1 MNFVESGFRPV
12 ADAVSDFVFF
22 ALPLAGVELPLV
34 VIWLVVGAFYFTWR
48 FRFIGVWG
56 FRHALEIVFG
66 RRRETSGVGEVS
78 HFQALSTAISGTV
91 GIGNIGGVAIA
102 VAAGGPG
109 AAFWMIVA
117 GFLGMS
123 TKFVECSLGVI
134 YRRENPD
141 GSVSGGPMYYLERG
155 LGERGL
161 PRLGRFL
168 GLFYAAGIVVGCLG
182 IGNMFQSNQA
192 FVQLVSVTG
201 GDTGWLADK
210 GWLVGGG
217 LAVLVGAVIIG
228 GIRSIAR
235 VTAKLVPF
243 MAVFYLVG
251 AYAVIA
257 MNYEALPWA
266 IGAMVGEAFEWQAVG
281 GGALGAI
288 VVGFQ
293 RAVFSNEAGIGS
305 ATIAHAAVKTD
316 EPLTEGF
323 VSILEPFL
331 DTIVICSATALVIVT
346 TQYYEP
352 GFSDG
357 LGGIAMTS
365 DAFERNIP
373 WAPAPLAVA
382 AILFAVS
389 TMIAWSYYGLK
400 GWTYL
405 VGENPA
411 ATMGF
416 QAVFCLFVV
425 LGAVVELSAILEI
438 SDALVFL
445 ICFPNILGLYLLA
458 PVVQRRLESYWSR
471 VEGRG
476 GG

>member
-1 MNFVESGFRPV
+1 
-12 ADAVSDFVFF
+12 
-22 ALPLAGVELPLV
+22 
-34 VIWLVVGAFYFTWR
+34 
-48 FRFIGVWG
+48 
-56 FRHALEIVFG
+56 
-66 RRRETSGVGEVS
+66 
-78 HFQALSTAISGTV
+78 
-91 GIGNIGGVAIA
+91 
-102 VAAGGPG
+102 
-109 AAFWMIVA
+109 
-117 GFLGMS
+117 
-123 TKFVECSLGVI
+123 
-134 YRRENPD
+134 
-141 GSVSGGPMYYLERG
+141 
-155 LGERGL
+155 
-161 PRLGRFL
+161 
-168 GLFYAAGIVVGCLG
+168 
-182 IGNMFQSNQA
+182 
-192 FVQLVSVTG
+192 
-201 GDTGWLADK
+201 
-210 GWLVGGG
+210 
-217 LAVLVGAVIIG
+217 
-228 GIRSIAR
+228 
-235 VTAKLVPF
+235 
-243 MAVFYLVG
+243 
-251 AYAVIA
+251 
-257 MNYEALPWA
+257 
-266 IGAMVGEAFEWQAVG
+266 VG

-316 EPLTEGF
+316 EPMTEGF

-373 WAPAPLAVA
+373 WAPAPLALA

-425 LGAVVELSAILEI
+425 LGTVVELSAILEI

-458 PVVQRRLESYWSR
+458 PVVQSRLESYWAR
-471 VEGRG
+471 AQDRG
-476 GG
+476 GD

>member
-1 MNFVESGFRPV
+1 
-12 ADAVSDFVFF
+12 
-22 ALPLAGVELPLV
+22 
-34 VIWLVVGAFYFTWR
+34 
-48 FRFIGVWG
+48 
-56 FRHALEIVFG
+56 
-66 RRRETSGVGEVS
+66 
-78 HFQALSTAISGTV
+78 
-91 GIGNIGGVAIA
+91 
-102 VAAGGPG
+102 
-109 AAFWMIVA
+109 
-117 GFLGMS
+117 
-123 TKFVECSLGVI
+123 
-134 YRRENPD
+134 
-141 GSVSGGPMYYLERG
+141 MYYLERG

-161 PRLGRFL
+161 PRLGRSL

-201 GDTGWLADK
+201 GDTSWLADK
-210 GWLVGGG
+210 GWLVGGV
-217 LAVLVGAVIIG
+217 LAALVGAVIIG

-243 MAVFYLVG
+243 MAVLYLVG

-316 EPLTEGF
+316 EPMTEGF

-352 GFSDG
+352 GFADG
-357 LGGIAMTS
+357 LGGIEMTS
-365 DAFERNIP
+365 EAFERNIS
-373 WAPAPLAVA
+373 WAPAPLALA

-405 VGENPA
+405 VGENSA

-425 LGAVVELSAILEI
+425 LGTVVELSAILEI

-458 PVVQRRLESYWSR
+458 PVVQSRLESYWAR
-471 VEGRG
+471 VQGRG
-476 GG
+476 VD